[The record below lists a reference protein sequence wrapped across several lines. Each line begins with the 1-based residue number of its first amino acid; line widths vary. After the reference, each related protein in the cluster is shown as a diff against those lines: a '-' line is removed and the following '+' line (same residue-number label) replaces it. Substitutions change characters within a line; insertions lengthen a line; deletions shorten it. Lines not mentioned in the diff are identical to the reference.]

1 MENPSQLLMKL
12 SLAELKFIRGHLNI
26 HQMYKP
32 YVERGEMTKASWS
45 PMHENLLIRVEDEI
59 RRQFPN
65 CPQWSPYGQ
74 FDAILKGLKEL
85 DQMTTA
91 NATKT
96 IRLTD
101 EQYSLLTDLFSSI
114 ADLDL
119 QEHCDDSEE
128 FDSLW
133 DAVLDADD

>member
-1 MENPSQLLMKL
+1 MTNNTFSTIEDGLVVKYLEDGRF
-12 SLAELKFIRGHLNI
+12 ELEW
-26 HQMYKP
+26 
-32 YVERGEMTKASWS
+32 ERGEMTKASWS

>member
-1 MENPSQLLMKL
+1 
-12 SLAELKFIRGHLNI
+12 
-26 HQMYKP
+26 
-32 YVERGEMTKASWS
+32 
-45 PMHENLLIRVEDEI
+45 
-59 RRQFPN
+59 
-65 CPQWSPYGQ
+65 
-74 FDAILKGLKEL
+74 
-85 DQMTTA
+85 MTTA